1 MPTAKTAKATEASGK
16 PEKENISVNSM
27 NNSADT
33 KSLKSDSKS
42 ESNESKSAN
51 SRSKSSNSKSKSVNS
66 ANKPASSSN
75 KPKKLN
81 TTTLSKMAIQLNEKQ
96 KIIVL
101 GEYEVQLHQ
110 TWRKSTIREV
120 IMSYMDIL
128 QELNQQED
136 VTNTTIANSVALID
150 TLLVKAFTDIPFPK
164 DQTDVASLIQI
175 TNVLLD
181 NGILEEVIQAFH
193 PDNIA
198 RFQTEFEAF
207 QNRLGQYLGDLAI
220 QRGIN
225 QPWMKKSE
233 DNPNPNL
240 STLSNPAV
248 EEQ

>member
-1 MPTAKTAKATEASGK
+1 MPTAKVAKATTTSSK
-16 PEKENISVNSM
+16 PENENISVKSTNS
-27 NNSADT
+27 STDA
-33 KSLKSDSKS
+33 KSLKSDSKLVS
-42 ESNESKSAN
+42 SESKSAN
-51 SRSKSSNSKSKSVNS
+51 SGS
-66 ANKPASSSN
+66 KPASNSN

-81 TTTLSKMAIQLNEKQ
+81 TTTLSKMATQLNEKQ

-128 QELNQQED
+128 QELNQQDD

-181 NGILEEVIQAFH
+181 NGILEEVIHAFH

-198 RFQTEFEAF
+198 KFQTEFEAF

-220 QRGIN
+220 QRGMN
-225 QPWMKKSE
+225 QPWMKNSE
-233 DNPNPNL
+233 DIPDP
-240 STLSNPAV
+240 SVPSNPAV